1 MPYSVK
7 KNIYGGSNR
16 IAVGGRPENE
26 LSGGQK
32 SPLAQTKFNP
42 ISIQY
47 NPIILLPFP
56 SRGTRRKDSDIEPV
70 AYHSLPSQ
78 AVLGLGNQWVKIK
91 CDQAYSQGLMGLIL
105 K

>member
-7 KNIYGGSNR
+7 KNIYGASNR
-16 IAVGGRPENE
+16 IAVGGRLENE
-26 LSGGQK
+26 LSGGQNAAQK

-56 SRGTRRKDSDIEPV
+56 SRGTRRKDSDVEPV

-78 AVLGLGNQWVKIK
+78 AVLGLGNH
-91 CDQAYSQGLMGLIL
+91 G
-105 K
+105 